1 MQKINNKIL
10 LESIKFAEGEFLPL
24 QFIEKQEL
32 IEEIVQKF
40 DTLNNIQAEK
50 IESADM
56 EIDDNMLSQ
65 FDEPTEIIQEG
76 IQPQISD
83 KSISNWQESTSMLE
97 LSNAVSGC
105 MKCKFGE
112 TRTNI
117 VFGDGNPNAEIMI
130 IGEAPGK
137 NEDLSGIPFVG
148 DAGKLLDKI
157 LEAIKLSRQDV
168 YIANVV
174 KCRPPG
180 NKTPTEDEFAECLP
194 YLKKQIELVSPK
206 IILTLGAVPLLALF
220 GKGYQ
225 ITKVRGQELDYN
237 GIIVIPTF
245 HPAYLIYNPSAKK
258 YVWEDVQKL
267 EKIYQNIQSEK

>member
-1 MQKINNKIL
+1 MQNINNKIL
-10 LESIKFAEGEFLPL
+10 LETIKFAEGEFLPL
-24 QFIEKQEL
+24 QFVEKQEL

-40 DTLNNIQAEK
+40 DTLNNAQAKK
-50 IESADM
+50 IELIEK
-56 EIDDNMLSQ
+56 EIDDDTPSQ
-65 FDEPTEIIQEG
+65 FDELTEIIQEDNPLK
-76 IQPQISD
+76 ITEIT
-83 KSISNWQESTSMLE
+83 INNWQDATTMLE
-97 LSNAVSGC
+97 FSNAISGC

-157 LEAIKLSRQDV
+157 LEAIHLSRQDV
-168 YIANVV
+168 FIANVV
-174 KCRPPG
+174 KCRPPN

-194 YLKKQIELVSPK
+194 YLKKQIELISPK

-267 EKIYQNIQSEK
+267 EKIYQNIKNN

>member
-40 DTLNNIQAEK
+40 DTLNNAQAEK
-50 IESADM
+50 IKLSDI
-56 EIDDNMLSQ
+56 EIDDDTLLH
-65 FDEPTEIIQEG
+65 FDEPTEIIQED
-76 IQPQISD
+76 ISPQVSE
-83 KSISNWQESTSMLE
+83 KTISNWQETTTIDE
-97 LSNAVSGC
+97 LNNSISGC
-105 MKCKFGE
+105 MLCKFGE

-137 NEDLSGIPFVG
+137 NEDQSGIPFVG

-157 LEAIKLSRQDV
+157 LEAIHLSRQDV

-180 NKTPTEDEFAECLP
+180 NKTPTEVDFIPCLP
-194 YLKKQIELVSPK
+194 YLKKQIELISPK

-225 ITKVRGQELDYN
+225 ITKVRGQELKYN
-237 GIIVIPTF
+237 GITVIPTF
-245 HPAYLIYNPSAKK
+245 HPAYLLRNPNAKRD
-258 YVWEDVQKL
+258 VWEDVQKL
-267 EKIYQNIQSEK
+267 EKIYQNIKSK